1 MASVNELSDQEIGR
15 RLRVARENAN
25 KSQEDAARA
34 VGKSQVSIDSI
45 ERGRCASGIVE
56 IQNLAHFYGR
66 SVNAII
72 RGSAVHVS
80 LIPRFRRLNKSPSES
95 VIKAA
100 NVLNNLVCAEVELES
115 ILGIERK
122 INYPEVKATNA
133 GDIEA
138 LGNKHAAELRQWL
151 GVASGPV
158 SDIFSLIERNIG
170 IRLYQRK
177 LSTSISGL
185 FVYDPAVGACIL
197 LNTSHSLRS
206 RRYTAAHELGHF
218 IGTRNSP
225 ESFERSESFESVE
238 ERYADYF
245 GQSFLAPQDCF
256 SKAFHSLSEGYDRP
270 SRKLVIMLANKFGV
284 SLKFCVHR
292 LEHLGLVKRGIW
304 DWFLASGGITKKQ
317 VKEVLGDAISENDF
331 ARDDSE
337 QPIPHRIGLMAWRAW
352 DRDLLSEG
360 QLSEL
365 LCLDRV
371 SLRKFLDMKHL
382 EENTIDDILKL
393 SVR

>member
-1 MASVNELSDQEIGR
+1 MASVNQLSDQEIGR

-25 KSQEDAARA
+25 KSQEEAARA
-34 VGKSQVSIDSI
+34 ISKSQITIESI
-45 ERGRCASGIVE
+45 EQGRFALGIVE
-56 IQNLAHFYGR
+56 LQNLAHFYDR

-72 RGSAVHVS
+72 RRSAVHVS
-80 LIPRFRRLNKSPSES
+80 LIPRSRRLIKSPSES
-95 VIKAA
+95 VIEAA
-100 NVLNNLVCAEVELES
+100 NILNNLVCAEVELES
-115 ILGIERK
+115 ILGVERK
-122 INYPEVKATNA
+122 INYPEQKVTNV
-133 GDIEA
+133 GDVEA

-151 GVASGPV
+151 GVLAGPV
-158 SDIFSLIERNIG
+158 SDIFSLIEHNIG

-177 LSTSISGL
+177 LAASISGL

-197 LNTSHSLRS
+197 LNTSHSLSS

-225 ESFERSESFESVE
+225 ESFEKNESFESGE
-238 ERYADYF
+238 EQYADYF
-245 GQSFLAPQDCF
+245 GQSFLAPQDSF
-256 SKAFHSLSEGYDRP
+256 RKAFHSLSEGGDWP
-270 SRKLVIMLANKFGV
+270 SRKLVILLAQKFGV
-284 SLKFCVHR
+284 SLKFCVQR

-304 DWFLASGGITKKQ
+304 EWFLSSGGITKRQ
-317 VKEVLGDAISENDF
+317 EKEVLGDAIVENDF

-337 QPIPHRIGLMAWRAW
+337 HPIPRRIGLMAWRAW

-371 SLRKFLDMKHL
+371 SSRKFLDTKQL
-382 EENTIDDILKL
+382 EVNEK
-393 SVR
+393 S